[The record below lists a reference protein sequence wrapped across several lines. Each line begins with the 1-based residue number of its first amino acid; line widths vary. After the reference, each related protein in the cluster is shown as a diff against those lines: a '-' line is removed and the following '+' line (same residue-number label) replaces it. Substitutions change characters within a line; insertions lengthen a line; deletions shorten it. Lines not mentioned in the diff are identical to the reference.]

1 MYGMPRD
8 ELYKTYG
15 RAKVFVMSSEI
26 EAIPLVSSEATMAG
40 VPPVLSDAGGNPE
53 IVLDGETGFI
63 VPLDDYDLQADRIV
77 TCLTD
82 REVSERLV
90 ARGREFI
97 GQFTTDRMMSRLEDI
112 YLDVIRKG
120 KR

>member
-1 MYGMPRD
+1 
-8 ELYKTYG
+8 
-15 RAKVFVMSSEI
+15 MSSEI